1 MKFVPF
7 KMRSYQREIKK
18 LNRENVKLRR
28 LNHEL
33 NKQVSD
39 YEESLKKNEV
49 HQLLNYLKA

>member
-7 KMRSYQREIKK
+7 QMRSYQREIKK